1 MLIFDA
7 GCWILDFGYL
17 IPEAKSQKPEA
28 NNSIH
33 DNEYTLLYTQNLK
46 SNRK

>member
-1 MLIFDA
+1 MMLDV
-7 GCWILDFGYL
+7 GCWMPDVGCL

-33 DNEYTLLYTQNLK
+33 DNECTLLYTQNLK
-46 SNRK
+46 SKRK